1 MEKAVRQLDPSV
13 LEESYRG
20 RGSPAY
26 PPDIMLRLAVYET
39 MRGIGSP
46 SRWASDAEDRKSLQW
61 LLRGLEPSVRA
72 CYRFRDRLGE
82 VVEKILQE
90 VIKDAT
96 QEGLLEDPEEVAQ
109 DGSFHRACASRHRLV
124 NQDQLSKRR
133 SQLEE
138 CMQAESAGNQ
148 PPPGAPY
155 WMPST
160 STGRADL
167 LSRMEHAQQV
177 LEKRLE
183 KNARR
188 RKSHRLEAKHVCVS
202 LSDPEAPIG
211 RDKEKVFGP
220 LYTAQYM
227 TDYRSGLV
235 LGFEVT
241 ATATDVGTLIPM
253 IDKVQSLVGGTV
265 RRVCTDATYATVLE
279 LRECHKRNIDLIALV
294 QENSWTE
301 KKRQRR
307 GAVPGSNKQDF
318 IWLEQEETYQCP
330 AGHRLRF
337 AYKEQAD
344 RAGGRKVTMYRYHC
358 SPEHCMGC
366 HLSASCVKDPSR
378 GRTIKRLEG
387 QELLDAQ
394 RERMQQADAQRLHRL
409 RGSVVERSI
418 ADTKEHRDGRRLHGR
433 GSVRAI
439 AEIGLKVIAQNL
451 RTLHRLRKAAAN
463 SCDDTS

>member
-1 MEKAVRQLDPSV
+1 
-13 LEESYRG
+13 
-20 RGSPAY
+20 
-26 PPDIMLRLAVYET
+26 
-39 MRGIGSP
+39 
-46 SRWASDAEDRKSLQW
+46 
-61 LLRGLEPSVRA
+61 
-72 CYRFRDRLGE
+72 
-82 VVEKILQE
+82 
-90 VIKDAT
+90 
-96 QEGLLEDPEEVAQ
+96 
-109 DGSFHRACASRHRLV
+109 
-124 NQDQLSKRR
+124 
-133 SQLEE
+133 
-138 CMQAESAGNQ
+138 MQAEPAGNQ

-160 STGRADL
+160 PIGRADL
-167 LSRMEHAQQV
+167 LSRMEKVQQV
-177 LEKRLE
+177 LEERLE

-211 RDKEKVFGP
+211 RDKEKVFCP

-253 IDKVQSLVGGTV
+253 IDKVQPLVGGTI

-279 LRECHKRNIDLIALV
+279 LAECQKRNIDLIALV

-307 GAVPGSNKQDF
+307 GAVPASNKQDF

-366 HLSASCVKDPSR
+366 RLAASCVNDASR

-394 RERMQQADAQRLHRL
+394 RARMQQADVQRIHRL

-418 ADTKEHRDGRRLHGR
+418 ADAKEHRDGRRLHGR
-433 GSVRAI
+433 GSGRAT

-451 RTLHRLRKAAAN
+451 RTLHSLRKAAAN
-463 SCDDTS
+463 CCDDTS

>member
-1 MEKAVRQLDPSV
+1 MEKAVRRLDRSV
-13 LEESYRG
+13 LEETYSG

-26 PPDIMLRLAVYET
+26 RPDIMLRLAVYET
-39 MRGIGSP
+39 MRGVGSP
-46 SRWASDAEDRKSLQW
+46 SRWASDAEDRKSLHW

-82 VVEKILQE
+82 VVEEILQE
-90 VIKDAT
+90 IIKDAT
-96 QEGLLEDPEEVAQ
+96 QEGLLENPEVVAQ

-138 CMQAESAGNQ
+138 CMQAEPAGNQ

-160 STGRADL
+160 PIGRADL
-167 LSRMEHAQQV
+167 LSRMEKVQQV
-177 LEKRLE
+177 LEERLE

-211 RDKEKVFGP
+211 RDKEKVFCP

-253 IDKVQSLVGGTV
+253 IDKIQPLVGGAIK
-265 RRVCTDATYATVLE
+265 RVCTDATYATVLE
-279 LRECHKRNIDLIALV
+279 LAECQERNIDLIALIL
-294 QENSWTE
+294 N
-301 KKRQRR
+301 
-307 GAVPGSNKQDF
+307 
-318 IWLEQEETYQCP
+318 
-330 AGHRLRF
+330 
-337 AYKEQAD
+337 QAN
-344 RAGGRKVTMYRYHC
+344 V
-358 SPEHCMGC
+358 
-366 HLSASCVKDPSR
+366 SR
-378 GRTIKRLEG
+378 
-387 QELLDAQ
+387 
-394 RERMQQADAQRLHRL
+394 
-409 RGSVVERSI
+409 
-418 ADTKEHRDGRRLHGR
+418 
-433 GSVRAI
+433 
-439 AEIGLKVIAQNL
+439 
-451 RTLHRLRKAAAN
+451 
-463 SCDDTS
+463 